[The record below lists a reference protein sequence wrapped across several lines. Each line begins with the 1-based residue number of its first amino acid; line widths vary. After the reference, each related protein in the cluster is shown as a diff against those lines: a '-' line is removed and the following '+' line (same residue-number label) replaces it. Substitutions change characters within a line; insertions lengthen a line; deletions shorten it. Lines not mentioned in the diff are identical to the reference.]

1 MISSRPSAGHEV
13 IMKSKSPSANVSK
26 LKLHLGKYLAM
37 VKRGRDVVVLDR
49 TTPIARLVPY
59 SDDIPD
65 TLVIT
70 PASEDA
76 SALGGLQFA
85 PVSDGPTDSV
95 AVLLKERKER
105 F

>member
-1 MISSRPSAGHEV
+1 
-13 IMKSKSPSANVSK
+13 
-26 LKLHLGKYLAM
+26 
-37 VKRGRDVVVLDR
+37 VLDR

-76 SALGGLQFA
+76 SALGHLQFA
-85 PVSDGPTDSV
+85 PVSNGPTDSV

>member
-1 MISSRPSAGHEV
+1 
-13 IMKSKSPSANVSK
+13 MKSKSPSANVSK

-37 VKRGRDVVVLDR
+37 VKRGKDVVVLDR

-65 TLVIT
+65 ALVIT
-70 PASEDA
+70 PAVEDA
-76 SALGGLQFA
+76 AALGSMRFP

-95 AVLLKERKER
+95 AALVKERKER